1 MRDNNN
7 RIQLSGFNNLTKT
20 LSFNIYDLS
29 FLRSVAEVDALIE
42 YINDQYSSARL
53 TGILRD
59 VARIIGANVL
69 NVATADYEPSGASTT
84 LLISEETPALAGVT
98 NQQTP
103 GPLPE
108 AVVAHLD
115 KSHLTAHTYPETHPG
130 VGANIL
136 RTDIDVSTCGM
147 ISPLKALN
155 YLIHSFNSDV
165 VVLDYR
171 VRGFT
176 RSECGKKLFID
187 HDINSIQSYIDTS
200 TLAGYHSQDCNL
212 RDENIFHT
220 KMRRRTLRTRDYLL
234 DGADTELSAAEQS
247 RMDELIHRELDG
259 IYRRFPN

>member
-1 MRDNNN
+1 MQDNN

-29 FLRSVAEVDALIE
+29 YLKSVDEVSALTD
-42 YINDQYSSARL
+42 YINETYHSTRL
-53 TGILRD
+53 TQCLQD

-98 NQQTP
+98 NQPSP
-103 GPLPE
+103 GPTPE

-115 KSHLTAHTYPETHPG
+115 KSHLTAHTYPENNPG
-130 VGANIL
+130 AGVNFI

-155 YLIHSFNSDV
+155 YLIHSFSSDV
-165 VVLDYR
+165 VVIDYR

-176 RSECGKKLFID
+176 RSECGKKLFMD
-187 HDINSIQSYIDTS
+187 HDIDSVQSYIDQA
-200 TLAGYHSQDCNL
+200 TLSDYLCVDRNMAE
-212 RDENIFHT
+212 ENIFHT
-220 KMRRRTLRTRDYLL
+220 KMMRRITNVDDYLY
-234 DGADTELSAAEQS
+234 DTRGAKPADHDDETIQQLIRGELLEVYQS
-247 RMDELIHRELDG
+247 I
-259 IYRRFPN
+259 PN